1 MLRKL
6 ALVSAVAAFV
16 VASTLVPL
24 ETQAGDHGRN
34 REVHRHHGGRH
45 AGHFTVITQPTH
57 QVHIRPHYWH
67 HGHHYPG
74 AAYVAPAQPVWVP
87 AGWYWTG
94 YQWTWVSG
102 YWR

>member
-6 ALVSAVAAFV
+6 ALVAAVAGFV

-24 ETQAGDHGRN
+24 ETQAGDHGWN
-34 REVHRHHGGRH
+34 REVHRHQDGRH
-45 AGHFTVITQPTH
+45 APHFTVITQPTH
-57 QVHIRPHYWH
+57 QVHVRPQYWD
-67 HGHHYPG
+67 HGHRHPG
-74 AAYVAPAQPVWVP
+74 AVYVAPGQPVWVP

-94 YQWTWVSG
+94 SQWMWVSG